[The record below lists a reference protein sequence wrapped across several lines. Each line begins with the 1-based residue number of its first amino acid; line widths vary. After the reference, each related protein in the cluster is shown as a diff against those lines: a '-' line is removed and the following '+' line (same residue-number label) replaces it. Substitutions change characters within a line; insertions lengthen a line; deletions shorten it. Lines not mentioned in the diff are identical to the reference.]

1 MVLLYCG
8 TMPTHKLAKDDR
20 EGDET
25 HTAVNGLMIVGGS
38 TCTRS
43 GVCECSQRD
52 RYWSLEGSR
61 SQLLSRVLGD
71 RRARSGESGSGRRL
85 PSGGPPW
92 RPTSRCISRMYVS
105 I

>member
-25 HTAVNGLMIVGGS
+25 HTAVDGLMIVGGS

-43 GVCECSQRD
+43 GVCVSAASVTD
-52 RYWSLEGSR
+52 IGEGPR

-71 RRARSGESGSGRRL
+71 RRAHSGESGSGRRL

>member
-1 MVLLYCG
+1 MLLYCG

-25 HTAVNGLMIVGGS
+25 HTAVDGLMIVGGS

-43 GVCECSQRD
+43 AVCECSQRD
-52 RYWSLEGSR
+52 RYWSLEGPR

-71 RRARSGESGSGRRL
+71 RRAHSGESGSGVDC
-85 PSGGPPW
+85 
-92 RPTSRCISRMYVS
+92 RCISSMYVS

>member
-8 TMPTHKLAKDDR
+8 TMPTHKLAQDDR

-25 HTAVNGLMIVGGS
+25 HTAVDGLMIVGGS

-52 RYWSLEGSR
+52 RYW
-61 SQLLSRVLGD
+61 
-71 RRARSGESGSGRRL
+71 RRA
-85 PSGGPPW
+85 
-92 RPTSRCISRMYVS
+92 TVS
-105 I
+105 AAFACAW